1 MDNYKIK
8 VNDEAESK
16 EAQELFFELGYS
28 WLCCGKYYNRIGNYT
43 FITAYPDEMLLR
55 MGWGGDTD
63 KELTLPQL
71 RDLVVLKRNDVKDA
85 NHTYIGGGMAY
96 KTCEDICYLWSR
108 TGWEYKGI
116 AHNLV
121 PIQKHLESATG
132 RFDENGEHHL
142 TFSKGA
148 EEKDPALISGADAEL
163 VEQAKKFITSDH
175 LNRFEAAE
183 AHLEGHPVQFMLAN
197 GDFIDITSDT
207 TLGIFEK
214 DGGYSFRLKPQTI
227 KLELELPKP
236 FEPKLGDLYWF
247 ISPFYSTGYDH
258 CTFTNDSADKL
269 HVQYGAYRS
278 EDDVK
283 KAVDQ
288 LRKIRGAS

>member
-16 EAQELFFELGYS
+16 EAQELFFELGFA
-28 WLCCGKYYNRIGNYT
+28 WLCSKKDITNLDVV
-43 FITAYPDEMLLR
+43 FIYAKDGVLTAGFNDHNFAEA
-55 MGWGGDTD
+55 GH

-85 NHTYIGGGMAY
+85 THRDKQQNSIYLTSDKVIYYWQGEWCKSAINKSNDYENYIANSL
-96 KTCEDICYLWSR
+96 T
-108 TGWEYKGI
+108 
-116 AHNLV
+116 
-121 PIQKHLESATG
+121 PITQPQ
-132 RFDENGEHHL
+132 
-142 TFSKGA
+142 
-148 EEKDPALISGADAEL
+148 DPALISGADAEL
-163 VEQAKKFITSDH
+163 VAQAKKFITSDH

-227 KLELELPKP
+227 KLELELPK
-236 FEPKLGDLYWF
+236 
-247 ISPFYSTGYDH
+247 
-258 CTFTNDSADKL
+258 
-269 HVQYGAYRS
+269 
-278 EDDVK
+278 
-283 KAVDQ
+283 
-288 LRKIRGAS
+288 

>member
-8 VNDEAESK
+8 VKDEAESK
-16 EAQELFFELGYS
+16 EAQELFVQLGFEKTGFS
-28 WLCCGKYYNRIGNYT
+28 C
-43 FITAYPDEMLLR
+43 DEFPCYLAT
-55 MGWGGDTD
+55 WGGGFSDYVLD
-63 KELTLPQL
+63 SLSISRERKELTLPQL

-85 NHTYIGGGMAY
+85 TH
-96 KTCEDICYLWSR
+96 EDQYGDKWLYLDERHYVYLNYQWSLP
-108 TGWEYKGI
+108 TGEFLERYELK
-116 AHNLV
+116 
-121 PIQKHLESATG
+121 PI
-132 RFDENGEHHL
+132 
-142 TFSKGA
+142 
-148 EEKDPALISGADAEL
+148 EKSQPQDPALISGADAEL
-163 VEQAKKFITSDH
+163 VAQAKKFITSDH

-236 FEPKLGDLYWF
+236 FEPKVGDIYWF
-247 ISPFYSTGYDH
+247 LSPFYSTGYDH
-258 CTFTNDSADKL
+258 CTFANDSSDKL

-283 KAVDQ
+283 KAVEQ

>member
-16 EAQELFFELGYS
+16 EAQELFVQLGFEKTGFS
-28 WLCCGKYYNRIGNYT
+28 C
-43 FITAYPDEMLLR
+43 DEFPCYLAT
-55 MGWGGDTD
+55 WEGGFSDYVLD
-63 KELTLPQL
+63 SLNISRERKELTLPQL
-71 RDLVVLKRNDVKDA
+71 RDLVVLKRNDVKDKTHRDKRDESIYLTSDKVIYYWQGEWCKSAINKSNDYENYIA
-85 NHTYIGGGMAY
+85 NSLTP
-96 KTCEDICYLWSR
+96 
-108 TGWEYKGI
+108 I
-116 AHNLV
+116 AK
-121 PIQKHLESATG
+121 PQ
-132 RFDENGEHHL
+132 
-142 TFSKGA
+142 
-148 EEKDPALISGADAEL
+148 DPALISGADAEL
-163 VEQAKKFITSDH
+163 VAQAKKFITSDH

-227 KLELELPKP
+227 KVELELPMP
-236 FEPKLGDLYWF
+236 FEPKVGDIYWF
-247 ISPFYSTGYDH
+247 LSPFYSTGYDY
-258 CTFTNDSADKL
+258 CTFTNDSSDKL

-283 KAVDQ
+283 KAVEQ

>member
-16 EAQELFFELGYS
+16 EAQELFFELGYIVVNHVDNEK
-28 WLCCGKYYNRIGNYT
+28 G
-43 FITAYPDEMLLR
+43 FIVVSKEADSPFNFGY
-55 MGWGGDTD
+55 WCSVD

-85 NHTYIGGGMAY
+85 THRDKQQNSIYLTSDKVIYYWQGEWCKSAINKSNDYENYIANSL
-96 KTCEDICYLWSR
+96 TP
-108 TGWEYKGI
+108 I
-116 AHNLV
+116 AQ
-121 PIQKHLESATG
+121 PQ
-132 RFDENGEHHL
+132 
-142 TFSKGA
+142 
-148 EEKDPALISGADAEL
+148 DPALISGADAEL
-163 VEQAKKFITSDH
+163 VAQAKKFITSDH

-236 FEPKLGDLYWF
+236 FEPKVGEEY
-247 ISPFYSTGYDH
+247 FYLNSGRESG
-258 CTFTNDSADKL
+258 FAKKL
-269 HVQYGAYRS
+269 HDGKKLDYMATQFGAWRT
-278 EDDVK
+278 EEEIKQV
-283 KAVDQ
+283 VEQ
-288 LRKIRGAS
+288 LRKIRGTNS